1 MGETPIKMIEKYLE
15 RVRVYLPVGSEDTLR
30 EMRTHLIEE
39 AERLGDG
46 KLTHGSAMLAVE
58 RFGDPKDAANAYAG
72 TGKKVGP
79 VPKEYVPPL
88 LRIALALI
96 ALGAA
101 FAVASYI
108 VGFAIPGLGNVMV
121 FPYNVAVMVIIS
133 LIYAFAIIGGLSL
146 LDRGRMPTEKTFLE
160 KAFGI
165 GAGVFKPKSRWESAG
180 EAVMGVVFAIVLL
193 HPAIQLLFPDS
204 FLVFLYA
211 GIVLVM
217 LDALKGLLFF
227 LYGENNINLV
237 IQALVAVGWVILAL
251 FLINVP
257 WPVEQVY
264 AFDGELNLWILMTL
278 EELDTL
284 MGNELNLS
292 LVTNIFWVFTVFVI
306 VIANMWEV
314 LISVMKVPMYLE
326 AGKGWWWKETRPGMP
341 SWWPFQENDVRTE
354 EIPESEP
361 DSSRSA
367 NENQ

>member
-1 MGETPIKMIEKYLE
+1 MGDTPIELIEKYLE
-15 RVRVYLPVGSEDTLR
+15 RVRVYLPVGSEDTLK
-30 EMRTHLIEE
+30 EMRTHLMEE

-46 KLTHGSAMLAVE
+46 KLTHGSAMLAIE
-58 RFGDPKDAANAYAG
+58 RFGEPKDAANAYAG
-72 TGKKVGP
+72 TGKKAGP
-79 VPKEYVPPL
+79 IPKEYVPPL

-108 VGFAIPGLGNVMV
+108 VGFAVPGLGNVMV
-121 FPYNVAVMVIIS
+121 FPYNVALMIVIS

-180 EAVMGVVFAIVLL
+180 EAVMGVVFTIVLL
-193 HPAIQLLFPDS
+193 HPAIQLIFAES

-211 GIVLVM
+211 GIILVL
-217 LDALKGLLFF
+217 LDAFKGLLFF
-227 LYGENNINLV
+227 LYGENNVNLAV
-237 IQALVAVGWVILAL
+237 QALVALGWVLLAL

-264 AFDGELNLWILMTL
+264 AFDSELNQWILMSV
-278 EELDTL
+278 EELDLL
-284 MGNELNLS
+284 MGNEFDLLLIS
-292 LVTNIFWVFTVFVI
+292 NIFWIFIVFVI

-314 LISVMKVPMYLE
+314 LISVMKIPMYHE
-326 AGKGWWWKETRPGMP
+326 AGKGWWWTEKRPALP
-341 SWWPFQENDVRTE
+341 SWLSSLRNGSQTE
-354 EIPESEP
+354 EDRGTELN
-361 DSSRSA
+361 SSD
-367 NENQ
+367 EQ